1 LRGLPMIEA
10 EEKMVK
16 EAIERG
22 RPLGGRDG

>member
-1 LRGLPMIEA
+1 MIEA

>member
-1 LRGLPMIEA
+1 LPMIEA